1 MSTVI
6 RWNPVREMAAM
17 QSAIDRLFDDSW
29 RIVRPTAGTNALPL
43 DVYETDT
50 AYIVYSTVPGTDP
63 DQIKISLDDDVLTIS
78 AEISKPTIDEK
89 ENARVL
95 AVERGYGKFNRSVR
109 LGLPVDSD
117 KIEAAYEN
125 GVLKLTLP
133 KAAQVQPKQIRV
145 RTTNGQPS
153 EN

>member
-29 RIVRPTAGTNALPL
+29 RTVRPAAGGNVLPL
-43 DVYETDT
+43 DVFETDS
-50 AYIVYSTVPGTDP
+50 AYIVYSTLPGIDP
-63 DQIKISLDDDVLTIS
+63 DQIKISLDDDILTIS
-78 AEISKPTIDEK
+78 TEVPQATFSEE
-89 ENARVL
+89 EHVRVL
-95 AVERGYGKFNRSVR
+95 LVERGYGKFNRSVR

-125 GVLKLTLP
+125 GVLRLNLP
-133 KAAQVQPKQIRV
+133 KAAQAQPKQIRV
-145 RTTNGQPS
+145 RSNGQHS